1 MRLDFVA
8 VPRTWLMPSRMVIN
22 TASVTG
28 YNNQLKQATQGMKLG
43 INNDVNKSTKKAGLH
58 LMAGGPTKINPPNS
72 HPCNPIHK
80 AATKTATKTDPK
92 PAAAPA
98 TQTSSA
104 QTKESAPTEKTEE
117 PKPTAGSG
125 SESHDVNKIAV
136 AVGAVAVAGLMFLS
150 FR

>member
-1 MRLDFVA
+1 M
-8 VPRTWLMPSRMVIN
+8 
-22 TASVTG
+22 TG

-72 HPCNPIHK
+72 HPSNPIHK

-98 TQTSSA
+98 TQTFSA
-104 QTKESAPTEKTEE
+104 QTKESAPTEQTEE
-117 PKPTAGSG
+117 PTPTAGSG
-125 SESHDVNKIAV
+125 SESHDVNKNSCRCWRGCSRGSVVLVIPLTPLFDT
-136 AVGAVAVAGLMFLS
+136 GLHQKGHIS
-150 FR
+150 QNQ